1 MGKGRILVVE
11 DDPDVSKMLKIYFDS
26 QGYEVL
32 TEMRG
37 GDSLE
42 TCAKKIP
49 NVVVLDINLP
59 DMDGYEVCRELR
71 GNLRTKHIPIIF
83 LNQKDE
89 RSDKIK
95 GLELG
100 ADDYITKPFDIEELK
115 LRVQGAIRRATYEN
129 LTNPTTSLP
138 SGKLIE
144 EHLKAIK
151 SKQDWTMLYIGIYD
165 MEAFKE
171 IQGIVAIDDVLRFV
185 ANVLTETIEKHG
197 TLNDFIGHAGS
208 NDFIVVTRPETAKTI
223 CQEVTARFAKEVQ
236 VFYPF
241 TVRQK
246 GKVVYTDGQGRQKE
260 APFMSLA
267 VATLNSEAEGP
278 FADIRQITE
287 IAAEIRRQSPG
298 CPAE

>member
-1 MGKGRILVVE
+1 MSKGRILVVE
-11 DDPDVSKMLKIYFDS
+11 DDLDISKMLKIYFDS

-32 TEMRG
+32 TEVRG
-37 GDSLE
+37 GDALE
-42 TCAKKIP
+42 TCAHKMP
-49 NVVVLDINLP
+49 NVVILDINLP
-59 DMDGYEVCRELR
+59 DTDGYEVCRSLR

-83 LNQKDE
+83 LTQKDE

-144 EHLKAIK
+144 EHLKNIK
-151 SKQDWTMLYIGIYD
+151 NKSDWTLLYIGVND
-165 MEAFKE
+165 MTAFKE
-171 IQGIVAIDDVLRFV
+171 IQGIVALDDVLRFIATLV
-185 ANVLTETIEKHG
+185 TETIEKQG

-208 NDFIVVTRPETAKTI
+208 NDFIVVTRPDFASSI
-223 CQEVTARFAKEVQ
+223 CTEIADRFAKEVQ

-241 TVRQK
+241 TARRE
-246 GKVVYTDGQGRQKE
+246 GKVVYTDGQGNVKE
-260 APFMSLA
+260 APFM
-267 VATLNSEAEGP
+267 TLSVGVLPGTKGP
-278 FADIRQITE
+278 FSDIREITE
-287 IAAEIRRQSPG
+287 IAAEIRRRTPG
-298 CPAE
+298 C

>member
-1 MGKGRILVVE
+1 MSNGRILIVE
-11 DDPDVSKMLKIYFDS
+11 DDPDISKMLKIYFDS

-32 TEMRG
+32 AEMRG
-37 GDSLE
+37 GDALE
-42 TCAKKIP
+42 TCAKKMP

-59 DMDGYEVCRELR
+59 DIDGYSVCRELR

-83 LNQKDE
+83 LTQKDE

-144 EHLKAIK
+144 EHLKSIK
-151 SKQDWTMLYIGIYD
+151 SRSDWTLLYIGVSNMD
-165 MEAFKE
+165 AFKE
-171 IQGIVAIDDVLRFV
+171 IQGIVALDDVMRFV
-185 ANVLTETIEKHG
+185 ATVITEAVEKHG

-208 NDFIVVTRPETAKTI
+208 NDFLLITRPDTAGKL
-223 CQEVTARFAKEVQ
+223 CQEITGRFNEEVK

-241 TVRQK
+241 TARRE
-246 GKVVYTDGQGRQKE
+246 GKVVYTDGQGNVKE
-260 APFMSLA
+260 APFMSLS
-267 VATLNSEAEGP
+267 VAALSGAEGP
-278 FADIRQITE
+278 FSDIREITE
-287 IAAEIRRQSPG
+287 VAAEIRRRRPG
-298 CPAE
+298 CPE